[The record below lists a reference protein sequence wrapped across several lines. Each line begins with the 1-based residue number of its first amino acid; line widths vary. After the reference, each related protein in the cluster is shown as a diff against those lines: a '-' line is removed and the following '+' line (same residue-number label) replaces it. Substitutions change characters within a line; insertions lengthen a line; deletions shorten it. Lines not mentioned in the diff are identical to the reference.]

1 MKKKT
6 NEGKEIKIL
15 EGFKG
20 FDNKLACRNFQ
31 YEVGKEY
38 KTKSDPVLCEKGFHF
53 CENPFDVFGY
63 HPPSESRYCAVK
75 SFGEKTSE
83 GSDKVATS
91 HIKIGIEIGLKGMV
105 EAGVKFILDKI
116 NWKDSAATN
125 TGNRSAA
132 TNTGNRSAAT
142 NTGDQSAA
150 TNTGDQSAATNT
162 GYQSA
167 ATNTGDQSAATNTG
181 NRSAATNTGNRS
193 AATNTGNRSA
203 ATNTG
208 DRSAATNTGNR
219 SAATNTGDQS
229 AATNT
234 GYQSAATNTG
244 DQSAASVEGKE
255 SVAIAIG
262 YQNKAKGSLGCWLV
276 LSEWVNDENGN
287 YHISS
292 VKSARIDGKKIK
304 ADTWYML
311 TNKKFTEVK

>member
-150 TNTGDQSAATNT
+150 TNTG
-162 GYQSA
+162 
-167 ATNTGDQSAATNTG
+167 
-181 NRSAATNTGNRS
+181 
-193 AATNTGNRSA
+193 
-203 ATNTG
+203 
-208 DRSAATNTGNR
+208 
-219 SAATNTGDQS
+219 
-229 AATNT
+229 
-234 GYQSAATNTG
+234 YQSAATNTG